1 MTAKGVRKRNRSGL
15 RFQLGSSCKA
25 GPGGKEQ
32 RRQSEN
38 TVMET
43 EGERTFQRPQ
53 VQERKNSSQGGE
65 EGQSK
70 KVERPRRIDTQMEP
84 QDLTYA
90 R

>member
-1 MTAKGVRKRNRSGL
+1 MTAKGVRKRNSNGL
-15 RFQLGSSCKA
+15 RAQLGSSCKA
-25 GPGGKEQ
+25 GPGEKEE

-43 EGERTFQRPQ
+43 EEQTFQRPQ